1 MRRED
6 GFFRTVW
13 VQKELDE
20 LIEEVRLKIGLS
32 RSSFYRNAILRYLES
47 LGVISSSLLK
57 EGEKEWKLGT

>member
-13 VQKELDE
+13 VPKELDE

-47 LGVISSSLLK
+47 LSVISSRTLLK
-57 EGEKEWKLGT
+57 VGENGGS

>member
-13 VQKELDE
+13 VPKELDE

-57 EGEKEWKLGT
+57 EGEKGGN